1 MWKYIWSKTWKKE
14 QVALFALLTNSY
26 FQVGRHT
33 HGALLA
39 PQHSVTPRCAV
50 PEHATRHAPSSQ
62 QDQVSL
68 CLGGCMLTHHWFV
81 NTAWEVLR
89 SQQLL
94 FSLVTT
100 AHWMRMYL
108 AGWISNLADSEE
120 DCNSRTESLI
130 LDPDWFLHLWVPV
143 RGGFMLEKGLTG
155 IVYNL
160 FLFPFPPF
168 SSFTK
173 C

>member
-1 MWKYIWSKTWKKE
+1 MNRCESTSGAKPGKKNRL
-14 QVALFALLTNSY
+14 LFLLCSQTLY

-89 SQQLL
+89 SQQL
-94 FSLVTT
+94 FSLVAT
-100 AHWMRMYL
+100 AHWMRTYL

-120 DCNSRTESLI
+120 DCNRQTASLI
-130 LDPDWFLHLWVPV
+130 LDPD
-143 RGGFMLEKGLTG
+143 
-155 IVYNL
+155 
-160 FLFPFPPF
+160 
-168 SSFTK
+168 
-173 C
+173 